1 MIAAVLFAQW
11 FLWVCLVG
19 TGVAGLYALARLK
32 TAEKFLPDYDRL
44 KELNQILPV
53 REEKSRELEIDLEE
67 KRRQHAELDGKVGHL
82 KLLREWEKQNPE
94 AAEKI
99 ALMKEELLKNKSEL
113 TTAKGQLTKITN
125 EKQKTE
131 REVSKL
137 KEEREGLDDI
147 VDSLNAEEA
156 SLKDRISKL
165 QREAASLQKETASLQ
180 KVIDGLELKI
190 QSLEQKKNDLTDET
204 ATLKKELER
213 VTDERNEACRVRDEA
228 REKCEGYRAEAKV
241 LQDQI
246 EILKKLVQDIRVDIQ
261 DHPELSD
268 GNYNDIFVP
277 YFKDDWTADDDD
289 IDETKRLKDAKEY
302 IAGRGLFFPE
312 RVVDSFHTSLK
323 CGEISPLVVLAG
335 ISGTGKSELPRQ
347 YADGMG
353 LHFILS
359 SVQPRWDSPQ
369 DLFGFY
375 NYLEKKYKATE
386 LTRAFVQFERWN
398 QGNIVD
404 MFEDTEIEDRS
415 DRMLLILL
423 DEMNLARTEYYF
435 SEFLSKLETR
445 RSIVDLSDEF
455 ERMRAEIALEM
466 GSLAGGS
473 GIRLFPDRNILF
485 VGTMNEDESTQTLSD
500 KVIDRASVMRF
511 WRPEKTFHTET
522 PVETEKPEYAL
533 PFEAWNAWI
542 KDPSD
547 LGSVSS
553 EVDGWISDLNNA
565 LEKLG
570 RPFAFRV
577 DRAIRTYIAN
587 YPRTNSDNWH
597 RYAMADQI
605 EQRIF
610 PKLRGVETDQAQDAI
625 HIIGN
630 VVNELGDEALKRA
643 FDESS
648 DGDTVLFK
656 GVIR

>member
-1 MIAAVLFAQW
+1 MIAFTLFTQW
-11 FLWVCLVG
+11 FVWVCLVFAG
-19 TGVAGLYALARLK
+19 IAGLYALARLK
-32 TAEKFLPDYDRL
+32 TAEKFLPRYERL
-44 KELNQILPV
+44 KELSQILPV
-53 REEKSRELEIDLEE
+53 REERFKELEIELDQ
-67 KRRQHAELDGKVGHL
+67 KRTQHAELDGQVGHL

-94 AAEKI
+94 AAENI
-99 ALMKEELLKNKSEL
+99 ALMKQELQKNKSEL
-113 TTAKGQLTKITN
+113 TTAKGQLTKVTN

-131 REVSKL
+131 REVLKL
-137 KEEREGLDDI
+137 KDDKDNLEDI
-147 VDSLNAEEA
+147 VDSLNAEEE
-156 SLKDRISKL
+156 SLKLRVP
-165 QREAASLQKETASLQ
+165 QLQKQTDKLQ
-180 KVIDGLELKI
+180 KVIDGIELKI
-190 QSLEQKKNDLTDET
+190 QSLEQKRDDLTDQTE
-204 ATLKKELER
+204 TLKEDLEKLDR
-213 VTDERNEACRVRDEA
+213 ERDEACRVRDEA
-228 REKCEGYRAEAKV
+228 RAQYAQYKAEVKA
-241 LQDQI
+241 LQDAI
-246 EILKKLVQDIRVDIQ
+246 ETLKKVVLDQKEAIQ

-277 YFKDDWTADDDD
+277 YFEDDWTADDDD
-289 IDETKRLKDAKEY
+289 IDEDQRLKDAKEY
-302 IAGRGLFFPE
+302 IAGRGLFFPD
-312 RVVDSFHTSLK
+312 RVINAFHTSLK

-386 LTRAFVQFERWN
+386 LTRAFLQFERWN

-404 MFEDTEIEDRS
+404 LFDDKEIEDRS
-415 DRMLLILL
+415 DRMLMILL

-445 RSIVDLSDEF
+445 RSIADCSDES
-455 ERMRAEIALEM
+455 ERIRAEIMLEM
-466 GSLAGGS
+466 GSLAGGK

-511 WRPEKTFHTET
+511 WRPKKTFHEEV
-522 PVETEKPEYAL
+522 PLETEKPDYAL

-553 EVDGWISDLNNA
+553 EVDGWVSELNNA
-565 LEKLG
+565 LENLG

-587 YPRTNSDNWH
+587 YPRTDKENWH
-597 RYAMADQI
+597 RFAMADQI

-610 PKLRGVETDQAQDAI
+610 PKLRGVETDQAQDSI

-630 VVNELGDEALKRA
+630 IVNELGDEALKRA

-648 DGDTVLFK
+648 EGDTVLFK